1 MADPLTYADS
11 DEYVLVN
18 PNDPKVGHLIY
29 DAPMV
34 DADTKQF
41 IRDPETGKIKVYRM
55 VIWGTKGLTQAQVE
69 ALITEKNASMV
80 TKVNTL
86 ETRVT
91 NSYVDL
97 ANINLS
103 NLSASGTGVINDMID
118 AKLLVSLPT
127 YRRSS
132 DWLGDKLTITT
143 PDTVCVV
150 VNGKLYMNTVGSTID
165 ISNADSWD
173 NSNYATAANRV
184 GKDFYIYALENEG
197 NTPTYILSANST
209 VPTGYT
215 ADNSRKVGG
224 FHCLCLDVGTPTW
237 RNPATGANEAHWLS
251 GYVTGDILPYSVWD
265 LRHRAESENEGMVF
279 SPDTKEWYDLYLSS
293 WDGSKLVS
301 VFGGTTA
308 DGASTKKFHGELFAE
323 CAGYVHKELISRDKF
338 IIVAKGSNEKTN
350 IAGSADAGTTG
361 GHKDTANR
369 RMISNIGLEDCC
381 GFLWQWCKQDGGAN
395 GSNNWQNT
403 VGDSAVDGTDNTYG
417 QSYGAYY
424 RASVGGS
431 WGRGGSC
438 GSRAVI
444 VDGASA
450 SASASNGS
458 RLASRER
465 TINSFL

>member
-1 MADPLTYADS
+1 MSEQTPINISNADFTFKDKYGNTGSNKGLSA
-11 DEYVLVN
+11 
-18 PNDPKVGHLIY
+18 ND
-29 DAPMV
+29 
-34 DADTKQF
+34 
-41 IRDPETGKIKVYRM
+41 
-55 VIWGTKGLTQAQVE
+55 GTKL
-69 ALITEKNASMV
+69 NNMV
-80 TKVNTL
+80 KLLNLLLNTP
-86 ETRVT
+86 
-91 NSYVDL
+91 NSLDFINTL

-103 NLSASGTGVINDMID
+103 NLSASGTGAINDMID
-118 AKLLVSLPT
+118 AKLLASLPT

-165 ISNADSWD
+165 ISSADSWD
-173 NSNYATAANRV
+173 NSTYATAANRA

-209 VPTGYT
+209 VPIGYT

-395 GSNNWQNT
+395 GSGNWQNT
-403 VGDSAVDGTDNTYG
+403 VGASAVDGTDNTYG

-424 RASVGGS
+424 RADVGGS
-431 WGRGGSC
+431 WADGGSC
-438 GSRAVI
+438 GSRAVL
-444 VDGASA
+444 VDSA
-450 SASASNGS
+450 SASVYANLGG